1 MAEIHQD
8 SVMNGLTT
16 KPGNLTSV
24 LEKLL
29 LSSLPDHIARRIQ
42 EAIRRL
48 RIIITAVPAEIDEE
62 LEELLKKLILAM
74 EVVIAALDR
83 YIATLRNGTP

>member
-1 MAEIHQD
+1 
-8 SVMNGLTT
+8 MNGLTT
-16 KPGNLTSV
+16 KPGNLIYV

-42 EAIRRL
+42 EAIRRP

-62 LEELLKKLILAM
+62 LEELEELLKKLILVM

-83 YIATLRNGTP
+83 YIAALRNGTP